1 MPWQITRSKRIL
13 TSSKVRDYSDS
24 SISKGPKIWTLSQL
38 QEQKRQLDERRSKAE
53 HRRFFITL
61 CERTRLI
68 GPPSHVIEDGG
79 VTDTQ
84 DEMDKTTARHA
95 TLQTTIQCVILIFL
109 LFFFFSQFYCSTFGG
124 SRKSYVPRSRLLRRK
139 AAEREWAAV
148 VPSLV
153 DPYLEWKSTRVTSR
167 PETQSDTIWP
177 IPVLGIKGLYAGTHS
192 FS

>member
-1 MPWQITRSKRIL
+1 MPWQLTRAKRIL
-13 TSSKVRDYSDS
+13 TSSRVRDYSDS

-68 GPPSHVIEDGG
+68 GPSSHVIEDGG

-95 TLQTTIQCVILIFL
+95 TLQTTILCVILIFL
-109 LFFFFSQFYCSTFGG
+109 LFFSFLNFT
-124 SRKSYVPRSRLLRRK
+124 VVHLV
-139 AAEREWAAV
+139 AAERATCRAHGFYDAKLQRGNG
-148 VPSLV
+148 PPLCR
-153 DPYLEWKSTRVTSR
+153 PLSTRILNGNPPALPLALRLNLTPSGR
-167 PETQSDTIWP
+167 YLCW
-177 IPVLGIKGLYAGTHS
+177 G
-192 FS
+192 